1 MKFKQAQ
8 KFRVIVNGVSV
19 YTTAKQIRWGFG
31 DFVREIKHYKTRWGI
46 PPDRIAFRD
55 AWKATQLQTF
65 CLHNNTTQGVSK

>member
-31 DFVREIKHYKTRWGI
+31 DLCARDHALQNTLGY
-46 PPDRIAFRD
+46 PPRSHRFPRRLESNPIAD
-55 AWKATQLQTF
+55 ILSA
-65 CLHNNTTQGVSK
+65 